1 MKTKEILVNG
11 VYFVMND
18 GTFVP
23 VTSEEVPS
31 KEQIELIGVAHDGHY
46 FAIPLDWD
54 VYGHRSLVDKDCSRN
69 EKFCKREMEALCD
82 WDFVSATKHLQEIGL
97 TFELSNGHYL
107 PTLAVLLAMFHNK
120 EAVNSALAMAGAKRI
135 DFGAGVWS
143 SSRCT
148 SNLAWRAYGYLG
160 FFNGD
165 YMCYGY
171 LAVPVSLW
179 EPIF

>member
-23 VTSEEVPS
+23 ATSEQMPS
-31 KEQIELIGVAHDGHY
+31 KEQIKMIGVAHDGHY
-46 FAIPLDWD
+46 FAIPLNWD

-82 WDFVSATKHLQEIGL
+82 WDFVSATKHLQKIGL
-97 TFELSNGHYL
+97 TFKLDNGHYL
-107 PTLAVLLAMFHNK
+107 PTLAVLFAMFHNK

-135 DFGAGVWS
+135 DFGSYVWS
-143 SSRCT
+143 SSRYGGGG
-148 SNLAWRAYGYLG
+148 AWRAVGGLG
-160 FFNGD
+160 FFYD
-165 YMCYGY
+165 LIMCFSC